1 MNYKKSYYYI
11 ERASGYGQYKVVKV
25 TPLGKKTRAHT
36 TDSEAWDAEQEGKC
50 SQARLKRVYEW
61 FNQTK

>member
-1 MNYKKSYYYI
+1 M